1 VQSLKPIQLST
12 DRLILRPMTESDTEA
27 MYTIFSDPG
36 NTASV
41 KTLERLS
48 FLKEGYLRERW
59 IVNDEIPDSD
69 LYGLL
74 SSDRS
79 SKR

>member
-1 VQSLKPIQLST
+1 MQSLKPIQLNT
-12 DRLILRPMTESDTEA
+12 ERLILRPMTESDTEA
-27 MYTIFSDPG
+27 MYMLFSDPG

-41 KTLERLS
+41 KTLERLG
-48 FLKEGYLRERW
+48 FLKEGHLRERW
-59 IVNDEIPDSD
+59 IVNDEISDSD